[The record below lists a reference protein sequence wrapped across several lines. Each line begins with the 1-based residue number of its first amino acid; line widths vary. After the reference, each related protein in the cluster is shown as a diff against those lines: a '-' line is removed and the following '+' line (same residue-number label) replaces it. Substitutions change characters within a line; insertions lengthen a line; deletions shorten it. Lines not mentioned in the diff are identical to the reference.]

1 MKQHIKNEEGSNVL
15 TIQPEF
21 KFQPIF
27 NFFQGTHLIYKGKV
41 KKLSLTRFSFI
52 LENVEGHPIANI
64 NQVPVHKKKSIFKEY
79 HIYIDDVVFKVS
91 FKLADSSFSISDG
104 EGNLAVQAD
113 RVSSFMKR
121 VVEYKKYRFKVNEN
135 RFPLELWM
143 ANGAGVVLLD

>member
-79 HIYIDDVVFKVS
+79 HIHIDAEC
-91 FKLADSSFSISDG
+91 L
-104 EGNLAVQAD
+104 
-113 RVSSFMKR
+113 
-121 VVEYKKYRFKVNEN
+121 KY
-135 RFPLELWM
+135 PLSLPIIPFLFHI
-143 ANGAGVVLLD
+143 G